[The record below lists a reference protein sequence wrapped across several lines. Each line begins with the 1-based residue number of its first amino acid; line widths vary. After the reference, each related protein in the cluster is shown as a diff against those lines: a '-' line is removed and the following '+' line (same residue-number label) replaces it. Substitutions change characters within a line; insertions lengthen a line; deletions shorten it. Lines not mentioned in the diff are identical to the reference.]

1 MQGIQLQ
8 VVSYTLRTFVHILTN
23 WRLAHLHYA
32 LVITPERSLAL
43 NISDRLQVIG
53 ITYESCFH
61 VEGFALLQ
69 RYESYIFYDA
79 RASGSF
85 FLLTI

>member
-61 VEGFALLQ
+61 VEGFSYALLQ

-79 RASGSF
+79 SGSF